1 MMKIVVGTVIRG
13 SEEEIIAR
21 IDSAFSGLWAE
32 DLEELSDENP
42 LKQLTEGDVNADD
55 VTIKHIEEVFRLYGG
70 MILSDGWEDIP
81 ASRFNGFEHEVYVTV
96 EE

>member
-1 MMKIVVGTVIRG
+1 MKIVVGTVVRG
-13 SEEEIIAR
+13 SKEEIIAR
-21 IDSAFSGLWAE
+21 IDSAFSGLLAE

>member
-1 MMKIVVGTVIRG
+1 MMKIVVGTVVRG
-13 SEEEIIAR
+13 SKEEIIAR
-21 IDSAFSGLWAE
+21 IDSAFSGLLAE